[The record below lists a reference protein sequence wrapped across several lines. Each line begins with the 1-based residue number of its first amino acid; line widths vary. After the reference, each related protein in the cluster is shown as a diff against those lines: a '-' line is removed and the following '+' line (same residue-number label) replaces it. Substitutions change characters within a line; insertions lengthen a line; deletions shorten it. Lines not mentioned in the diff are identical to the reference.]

1 MDRMDAT
8 QQRIFDALDRI
19 EQNAAGVDAIMA
31 RVREIVG
38 TNLTLAATVLDLTE
52 TVASY
57 LSDKRRLV

>member
-1 MDRMDAT
+1 MDAT